1 MMRILGTMLTLS
13 ETESV
18 LTGTYMM
25 RIIGAMLTLSG
36 TESALNCN
44 LNVKIFW
51 DYVDF
56 IRD

>member
-1 MMRILGTMLTLS
+1 
-13 ETESV
+13 
-18 LTGTYMM
+18 MM
-25 RIIGAMLTLSG
+25 RIIGAMLTLSE

-44 LNVKIFW
+44 LNVKISW